1 MTTEE
6 INRRFAEL
14 AGMHYHT
21 FPKTKKYKDIFG
33 NIRLTNRGRKCSCG
47 VHYNSRYKKPNPN
60 YCSDPRLV
68 LEVMMKRDDWPKF
81 LLVVGSDRRW
91 CEYLAGYEKRDTI
104 CIDYI
109 SNKTGQL
116 VLAAIKWMEENQC

>member
-6 INRRFAEL
+6 INKRFAEL
-14 AGMHYHT
+14 AGQNYSE
-21 FPKTKKYKDIFG
+21 FSSIGLDGKKY
-33 NIRLTNRGRKCSCG
+33 
-47 VHYNSRYKKPNPN
+47 VHYFLPD
-60 YCSDPRLV
+60 YCAHPDLV

-109 SNKTGQL
+109 LNKTGQL
-116 VLAAIKWMEENQC
+116 ALKAIKWMEEKK